1 MPNAHRKR
9 SDSGKQQT
17 GREARRSTANARHS
31 FRLNRHDYFDAGDG
45 APIKRGLVKILG
57 DVRGEGFECGG
68 RLRHI
73 KQGCGK
79 GCCCIECF
87 AVPRRD
93 GTPTGFTT
101 ETCACISCQRRR
113 GARA

>member
-1 MPNAHRKR
+1 MADALHKR

-17 GREARRSTANARHS
+17 GREARGSTAPARDS
-31 FRLNRHDYFDAGDG
+31 FRLNRRDYFDAGDG
-45 APIKRGLVKILG
+45 APIKQGLVRILG

-79 GCCCIECF
+79 GCRCIECF
-87 AVPRRD
+87 VAPRRD
-93 GTPTGFTT
+93 GASPGFPLDI
-101 ETCACISCQRRR
+101 CAGFS
-113 GARA
+113 